1 VIEKV
6 ITDAEHFVVRSK
18 QIEDG
23 AHQGRVP
30 TPPFCAIPLLVG
42 TLTIGTGRT
51 NILSGRAHLVLFA
64 PFLFLVFA
72 P

>member
-1 VIEKV
+1 MALIKA
-6 ITDAEHFVVRSK
+6 T
-18 QIEDG
+18 
-23 AHQGRVP
+23 VP
-30 TPPFCAIPLLVG
+30 IPPLCAIPLLVG

-51 NILSGRAHLVLFA
+51 NILSGLAHLVLFA

>member
-1 VIEKV
+1 
-6 ITDAEHFVVRSK
+6 
-18 QIEDG
+18 
-23 AHQGRVP
+23 
-30 TPPFCAIPLLVG
+30 VG

-51 NILSGRAHLVLFA
+51 NILSGFARLVLFA